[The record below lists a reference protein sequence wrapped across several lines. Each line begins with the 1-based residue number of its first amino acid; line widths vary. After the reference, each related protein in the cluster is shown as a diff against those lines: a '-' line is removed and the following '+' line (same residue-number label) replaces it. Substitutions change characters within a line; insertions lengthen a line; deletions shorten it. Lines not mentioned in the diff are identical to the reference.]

1 LAEFVAAMANKPSAT
16 YHVLLPRQKLR
27 WAAEYLLGLR
37 AVSADENRPQKSDP
51 RLPSIRVVCVA
62 DTHNLRPTLPPGD
75 LLVHA
80 GDLTEWGTFDEVQS
94 ELKWLSTQLHEHKI
108 VIAGNHDL
116 LFDEEFLAKHPERR
130 NPQSRTRHD
139 LDFGTV
145 TYLQDESITLSFTA
159 QKRELKVYGSPWTP
173 RYGTSAFQYPRDK
186 DVWSERVPLR
196 TDVLITHGPPARF
209 NNIRPSAGCAYLREE
224 VARVQPALMVFG
236 HIHHARGEQTVTFD
250 AAQMLHDDIMDE
262 LRGWEA
268 IFLMILAIIW
278 SHVWRLIDRP
288 IISTRMINA
297 AVVDGM
303 KKDVA
308 LDAFVIDICMPRN
321 NRCIKLDLIF

>member
-16 YHVLLPRQKLR
+16 YHVLLPRQRLR
-27 WAAEYLLGLR
+27 RTAEFLLGLR
-37 AVSADENRPQKSDP
+37 AADGSQKGVSRQT
-51 RLPSIRVVCVA
+51 SIRVVCVA
-62 DTHNLRPTLPPGD
+62 DTHNLRSTLPLGD

-80 GDLTEWGTFDEVQS
+80 GDLTEWGTFDEVQA
-94 ELKWLSTQLHEHKI
+94 ELTWLSSQPHKHKI

-116 LFDEEFLAKHPERR
+116 LFDEQFLEKHPERR
-130 NPQSRTRHD
+130 GPQGRTRHD

-145 TYLQDESITLSFTA
+145 TYLQVIYLQDKGITLSFAA
-159 QKRELKVYGSPWTP
+159 QKRELNVYGSPWTP

-186 DVWSERVPLR
+186 DVWSERVPLQ
-196 TDVLITHGPPARF
+196 TDILITHGPPARF
-209 NNIRPSAGCAYLREE
+209 NNIRPSAGCAFLREE
-224 VARVQPALMVFG
+224 VARVKPALMVFG
-236 HIHHARGEQTVTFD
+236 HIRHARGEQIVTFD

-268 IFLMILAIIW
+268 IFLMIFAIIW

-308 LDAFVIDICMPRN
+308 LDAFVIDI
-321 NRCIKLDLIF
+321 